1 MPRAN
6 KHLDDKWVK
15 HCQGLHRRKLKEMRP
30 AIDNKPP
37 PRYIHL
43 EQNLKKQQMDEERY
57 SQIER
62 ENYLL
67 LDKMS
72 YIMTHPQLLDE
83 KYMGAPVTFGKSLNK
98 DFRKRELM
106 RITEENLQILRR
118 IQHKEPYYNHL
129 EWEEKS
135 RRDEEYLRNCAEY
148 PLVLPSRQ
156 TLNRDS
162 LNSSRRLLSHRS
174 NHADSADPHM
184 GHQRQS
190 APVQVRIKQ
199 GGMRDD
205 AGMGMGEQSLEGD
218 EAMQPDRSQLQ
229 SRGSSRAAP
238 AMPKVDEEAAA
249 KGGGGAGAVADE
261 GDAYRDDH
269 FEK

>member
-15 HCQGLHRRKLKEMRP
+15 HCQNLHRRKIKEMRP

-57 SQIER
+57 STIER

-83 KYMGAPVTFGKSLNK
+83 KYMGAPVMFGKSLNK

-118 IQHKEPYYNHL
+118 IQHKEPYYSHL

-156 TLNRDS
+156 TPARDS
-162 LNSSRRLLSHRS
+162 LNSSRRLDSQRS
-174 NHADSADPHM
+174 MGGGYDDPHM

-190 APVQVRIKQ
+190 APMQVRIKQ
-199 GGMRDD
+199 GGMGDGQ
-205 AGMGMGEQSLEGD
+205 ALEED
-218 EAMQPDRSQLQ
+218 TMQADRSQLQ
-229 SRGSSRAAP
+229 SRGSSREARAAP
-238 AMPKVDEEAAA
+238 MPKVDEDARPQ
-249 KGGGGAGAVADE
+249 DY
-261 GDAYRDDH
+261 GDD

>member
-1 MPRAN
+1 MYRYRKCMPRAN

-83 KYMGAPVTFGKSLNK
+83 KFMGAPVTFGKSLNK
-98 DFRKRELM
+98 EFRKRELM

-118 IQHKEPYYNHL
+118 IQHKEPYYSHL

-148 PLVLPSRQ
+148 PLVLPARQ
-156 TLNRDS
+156 TLVRDS
-162 LNSSRRLLSHRS
+162 LNSSRRLDSHRS
-174 NHADSADPHM
+174 RSGDGDDPHM
-184 GHQRQS
+184 GYQRQS

-199 GGMRDD
+199 GGM
-205 AGMGMGEQSLEGD
+205 GD
-218 EAMQPDRSQLQ
+218 ELARGDDDLTQPDRSQLQ
-229 SRGSSRAAP
+229 SRGSAARAAP
-238 AMPKVDEEAAA
+238 AMPKVDEAAVE
-249 KGGGGAGAVADE
+249 GGAAEAD
-261 GDAYRDDH
+261 H
-269 FEK
+269 

>member
-15 HCQGLHRRKLKEMRP
+15 HCQSMHRRKLKEMRP

-83 KYMGAPVTFGKSLNK
+83 KFMGAPVTFGKSLNK

-118 IQHKEPYYNHL
+118 IQHKEPYYSKL
-129 EWEEKS
+129 EWDEKA
-135 RRDEEYLRNCAEY
+135 RRDAEYLRIAAEY

-156 TLNRDS
+156 NVPRDM
-162 LNSSRRLLSHRS
+162 LNSSRRLDSHRS
-174 NHADSADPHM
+174 RGGGDGHEDLHM

-199 GGMRDD
+199 GQAGIDSV
-205 AGMGMGEQSLEGD
+205 AGMD
-218 EAMQPDRSQLQ
+218 FPDRSQLQ
-229 SRGSSRAAP
+229 SRGSSREQMRAAP
-238 AMPKVDEEAAA
+238 AMPIVNEEGTGAAA
-249 KGGGGAGAVADE
+249 QQEVY
-261 GDAYRDDH
+261 GDDLER
-269 FEK
+269 

>member
-43 EQNLKKQQMDEERY
+43 EQNLKKQQLDEERY

-98 DFRKRELM
+98 EFRKRELM

-118 IQHKEPYYNHL
+118 IQHKEPYYSHL

-156 TLNRDS
+156 TLMRDS
-162 LNSSRRLLSHRS
+162 LNSSRRLDSHRS
-174 NHADSADPHM
+174 RTGGDEGGYDPHM

-199 GGMRDD
+199 GG
-205 AGMGMGEQSLEGD
+205 GMDERSLEED
-218 EAMQPDRSQLQ
+218 SMQPDRSALQ
-229 SRGSSRAAP
+229 SRGSSREVGRAAP
-238 AMPKVDEEAAA
+238 AMPAVNEE
-249 KGGGGAGAVADE
+249 GGKAEE
-261 GDAYRDDH
+261 GYGDD

>member
-1 MPRAN
+1 MRRYRKCMPRGN

-15 HCQGLHRRKLKEMRP
+15 HCQNLHRAKLKQMRP

-37 PRYIHL
+37 PRFVHL

-83 KYMGAPVTFGKSLNK
+83 KFMGPPVTFGKSLNK

-129 EWEEKS
+129 EWEEQA
-135 RRDEEYLRNCAEY
+135 RQDAEFLRIAAEY
-148 PLVLPSRQ
+148 PIVLPSR
-156 TLNRDS
+156 LMVSRDS
-162 LNSSRRLLSHRS
+162 LNTSGRALNSHRS
-174 NHADSADPHM
+174 MGAGDDPHM
-184 GHQRQS
+184 GHQRQA
-190 APVQVRIKQ
+190 APVQVRIRQ
-199 GGMRDD
+199 GQG
-205 AGMGMGEQSLEGD
+205 AEGSGGGGD
-218 EAMQPDRSQLQ
+218 MMPDRSQLQ
-229 SRGSSRAAP
+229 SRGSSRDVRPAP
-238 AMPKVDEEAAA
+238 AMPVVDEA
-249 KGGGGAGAVADE
+249 GGAYAD
-261 GDAYRDDH
+261 D
-269 FEK
+269 FEKEVGGDGAA

>member
-1 MPRAN
+1 MPRSN
-6 KHLDDKWVK
+6 KVLDDKWVQ

-30 AIDNKPP
+30 AIDNKAP

-43 EQNLKKQQMDEERY
+43 EHNLKKQQMDEERY

-98 DFRKRELM
+98 DYRKRELV

-118 IQHKEPYYNHL
+118 IQHKEPYYSKM

-148 PLVLPSRQ
+148 PLVLPARQ
-156 TLNRDS
+156 TLARDS
-162 LNSSRRLLSHRS
+162 LNTSRRLDSHRS
-174 NHADSADPHM
+174 R
-184 GHQRQS
+184 GT
-190 APVQVRIKQ
+190 
-199 GGMRDD
+199 
-205 AGMGMGEQSLEGD
+205 AGT
-218 EAMQPDRSQLQ
+218 
-229 SRGSSRAAP
+229 
-238 AMPKVDEEAAA
+238 
-249 KGGGGAGAVADE
+249 
-261 GDAYRDDH
+261 
-269 FEK
+269 